1 MLKLGTETGSLVNHL
16 YSGSAN
22 PMPAVGMGVTLLAWS
37 DRRPGTVR
45 KVTELAC
52 KAWDFEIEVTED
64 DATRID
70 SNGMSEA
77 QEYEYAVRE
86 DGYRQL
92 FRRERATGKWYEGR
106 INAESGRFKRVGGAN
121 RILIGRREKYYDFSF

>member
-1 MLKLGTETGSLVNHL
+1 MRLGTETGSLVNHL

-22 PMPAVGMGVTLLAWS
+22 PKPAIGMGVTLLAWS

-77 QEYEYAVRE
+77 QEWEYAVRE

-106 INAESGRFKRVGGAN
+106 INGETHKFNRIGGAN
-121 RILIGRREKYYDFSF
+121 CILIGRREKYYDFSF